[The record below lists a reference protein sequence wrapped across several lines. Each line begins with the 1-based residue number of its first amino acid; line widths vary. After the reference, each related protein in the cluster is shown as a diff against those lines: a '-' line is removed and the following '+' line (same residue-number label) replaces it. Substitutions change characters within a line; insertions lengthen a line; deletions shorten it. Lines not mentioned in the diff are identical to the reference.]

1 MLKTNDWD
9 CMNILERQW
18 ESLLLITLVSLIML
32 GSELVELT
40 IIHNYVCTLLWI
52 EAVFLCV
59 VASLL
64 YDCNNYINAIV
75 NKS

>member
-1 MLKTNDWD
+1 
-9 CMNILERQW
+9 MNLLERQW

-32 GSELVELT
+32 GSELGEPT
-40 IIHNYVCTLLWI
+40 IIHNYVCTLLWT
-52 EAVFLCV
+52 ETVFLCV

-64 YDCNNYINAIV
+64 YDCYNYINAIV